1 MHSLPVNSNKASSN
15 HIYCSNQA
23 KAGMN
28 PKTLQ
33 YLMGHSDMGVT
44 MNVYTHWGLDDA
56 ADEMDRLKKVEEI
69 R

>member
-1 MHSLPVNSNKASSN
+1 
-15 HIYCSNQA
+15 
-23 KAGMN
+23 MN

-33 YLMGHSDMGVT
+33 YLMGHSDMVVT